1 MNRTIAILLALIPV
15 SMGLADAPPPLLLQ
29 HPTLSATQIAFVYAG
44 DLWIVP
50 REGGVATRLTS
61 GAGAVSR
68 PVFSPD
74 GSEIAFTGDYN
85 GNSDVYIIPAQGGE
99 PRRHHLSSIA

>member
-1 MNRTIAILLALIPV
+1 MNRTIALLFALVTV
-15 SMGLADAPPPLLLQ
+15 SACLAAAPPTLLLQ

-61 GAGAVSR
+61 GVGTVSR
-68 PVFSPD
+68 PFFSPD
-74 GSEIAFTGDYN
+74 GNEIAFTGDYN
-85 GNSDVYIIPAQGGE
+85 GNADVYVIPAQGGE
-99 PRRHHLSSIA
+99 PRRLTYHP